1 MNKTNTAFIK
11 EVSAFVA
18 PHSYNMHPI
27 MACDASL
34 QLNKRS
40 FLACTQNTSLE
51 AATNPVQNSSS
62 CLRFLPL
69 P

>member
-40 FLACTQNTSLE
+40 FWARLE
-51 AATNPVQNSSS
+51 KPCFPPPQTPFKTGAVSE
-62 CLRFLPL
+62 RF
-69 P
+69 